1 LFDKRKR
8 EKKKID
14 KFKQALQACH
24 LNIYVS
30 EVVIT
35 VLGTVKEDLKTKKRE
50 FTHPNSFYEGINL
63 PLVIDGEQIKNI
75 PIKKI
80 VINRLLKSDGEQ
92 ASVPIQT
99 FLPFSKD
106 DQPN

>member
-1 LFDKRKR
+1 M
-8 EKKKID
+8 
-14 KFKQALQACH
+14 
-24 LNIYVS
+24 S

-35 VLGTVKEDLKTKKRE
+35 ILGTVQEDVKTKRRE
-50 FTHPNSFYEGINL
+50 FNAPISKYEGIKV

-75 PIKKI
+75 SIKKI
-80 VINRLLKSDGEQ
+80 VINRLLKIDGEQ